1 MIAKSLLNTNKIR
14 LSYFQG
20 VNMTNFS
27 SMRLDEGIAN
37 SRGRHV
43 ALWGQRIRSF
53 VELIGW
59 SSDFLSVAIFSLSGL
74 QVSVWLFRHAW
85 FVSPDDFIRA
95 LLA

>member
-1 MIAKSLLNTNKIR
+1 
-14 LSYFQG
+14 
-20 VNMTNFS
+20 MTNFS

-37 SRGRHV
+37 PRGRHV

-59 SSDFLSVAIFSLSGL
+59 SSDFLSIAISLSGL
-74 QVSVWLFRHAW
+74 QVSVWLFTHAW